1 MKKVIALVGT
11 LDTKGPEINFVKN
24 IIDGRGHHATIIDI
38 GVLGNVKLRGTITSD
53 EVARAGGSTIEEL
66 IKKGDEN
73 EAGMVMAKGLKSIV
87 LDMAKRKK
95 IHGLLAMGG
104 GQGSITVSST
114 LQALPLGFPK
124 ILVSTKVT
132 QAGAAP
138 FAGSRD
144 VTLVPSVADLAG
156 LNRLTRHILANAA
169 GAIVGMVE
177 TEIKESEIKPLVVM
191 SMNGTVTRSGL
202 FVKDALEKEGYEVL
216 VFHSIGTGGKSLE
229 DYVSSQKVD
238 AVIEF
243 AVNELGNELFGGM
256 ASAGPNR
263 FEAAGFR
270 GIPQIIIP
278 GSADFINFLSPST
291 VPKKLAR
298 RLIHYHNPQAT
309 LIRTNISENRQLGE
323 ALAEKLNR
331 SRGRV
336 FVLWP
341 KNGLSSVDVLNKKFF
356 DPKADAAL
364 YHSLIKNL
372 KKEIPVLVV
381 ESDVNSPIFAKEVIK
396 AFQAMTWG
404 SSRKSSR
411 DSKHSDRMAF
421 LRDESS

>member
-1 MKKVIALVGT
+1 MRKVIALVAT
-11 LDTKGPEINFVKN
+11 LDTKGSEINFVKE
-24 IIDGRGHHATIIDI
+24 IINTRGHQAYIIDI
-38 GVLGNVKLRGTITSD
+38 GVLGDTEISGMIKREEI
-53 EVARAGGSTIEEL
+53 ARAGGSTIEEL

-73 EAGMVMAKGLKSIV
+73 EAGLVMAKGLKSIV
-87 LDMAKRKK
+87 LDMVERGE
-95 IHGLLAMGG
+95 IHGFLAMGG
-104 GQGSITVSST
+104 GQGSITVSPT

-177 TEIKESEIKPLVVM
+177 TEIIESETKPLVVM

-243 AVNELGNELFGGM
+243 AINELGNELFGGM
-256 ASAGPNR
+256 ASAGPHR
-263 FEAAGFR
+263 FEAAGRR

-278 GSADFINFLSPST
+278 GSADFINFLSPPT
-291 VPKKLAR
+291 VPRKFVR
-298 RLIHYHNPQAT
+298 RLTHCHNPQAT
-309 LIRTNISENRQLGE
+309 LIRTNISENRQMGE
-323 ALAEKLNR
+323 VLAEKLNR
-331 SRGRV
+331 SQGKV

-341 KNGLSSVDVLNKKFF
+341 KNGLSSVDVPNKKFY
-356 DPKADAAL
+356 DPKADTAL
-364 YHSLIKNL
+364 YNSLMKNL
-372 KKEIPVLVV
+372 KKEIAVLVV
-381 ESDVNSPIFAKEVIK
+381 ESDINSPIFAKEVVK
-396 AFQAMTWG
+396 TFQAILHG
-404 SSRKSSR
+404 KLPGIPK
-411 DSKHSDRMAF
+411 DF
-421 LRDESS
+421 EVF